1 MVKLSVTENNQA
13 FWKKF
18 LNLLW
23 IVSAIKL
30 KCFTYFLLN
39 SHTKVNRLSTVL
51 LNDRIARISAVL
63 IKLHLNYS
71 TLPLLISN
79 SQHALFFL
87 LISSY
92 IQQIGLTFCAVSQV
106 QLSSQMDICYTEPN
120 LDACHEALHGFKI
133 LLDFWVATAGA
144 ATMAL
149 KTCQATLYPEITFIS
164 LVSVIFQLSHKTRGC
179 WELQQEMEMWEKYTI
194 FWKVSWCFQN
204 LLKLLKLGH
213 SFICNL
219 RILNDL

>member
-1 MVKLSVTENNQA
+1 VVKLSVTENNQA

-120 LDACHEALHGFKI
+120 LDACMKHYMVSRYSWTSGLLLLGLPQWPWKHARQPCTLKSHLFHWYQWFSNCPTRPEGAESYNRKWRCERSTRSSEKFLGVFKT
-133 LLDFWVATAGA
+133 FW
-144 ATMAL
+144 
-149 KTCQATLYPEITFIS
+149 S
-164 LVSVIFQLSHKTRGC
+164 
-179 WELQQEMEMWEKYTI
+179 
-194 FWKVSWCFQN
+194 FWN
-204 LLKLLKLGH
+204 
-213 SFICNL
+213 
-219 RILNDL
+219 